1 MRHWTYGVN
10 VLQQKTIFFNI
21 VWDRLGVSFPQFASN
36 PEIHGNGRENHMD
49 YGVGRATVAPGLTD
63 SYLSKMDVAVATKN
77 LTKSVWSTCTE
88 KKVVKGLKSCWKGS
102 SASFPNLLP
111 VLRAVE
117 RLHEEIVGIGVWLC
131 FICCP
136 LQGGSN
142 LQPAHDP
149 INPNAC
155 PLNLNPRKL
164 FCLDLGPGKQWHY
177 QLDT

>member
-1 MRHWTYGVN
+1 MDSGWVSLSLPVTLKYMGMEGKTTWTM
-10 VLQQKTIFFNI
+10 VLDALQWLQD
-21 VWDRLGVSFPQFASN
+21 W
-36 PEIHGNGRENHMD
+36 
-49 YGVGRATVAPGLTD
+49 LTD

-77 LTKSVWSTCTE
+77 LAKSVWSTCTE
-88 KKVVKGLKSCWKGS
+88 KKVDKGLKSRWMGS

-111 VLRAVE
+111 VSRAVE
-117 RLHEEIVGIGVWLC
+117 WLHEEIVGIGVWLC

-155 PLNLNPRKL
+155 PLNLNPWKL
-164 FCLDLGPGKQWHY
+164 FCFDLGPGKIWHY